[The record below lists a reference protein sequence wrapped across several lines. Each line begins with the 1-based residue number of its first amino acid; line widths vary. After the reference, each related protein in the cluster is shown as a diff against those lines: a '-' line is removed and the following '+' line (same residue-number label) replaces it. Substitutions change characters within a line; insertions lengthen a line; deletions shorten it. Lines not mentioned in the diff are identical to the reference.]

1 MNFLNFFFNNNKLER
16 IWIIAK
22 NDFIK
27 RYYGTS
33 LGVAWAFVHPLFEFC
48 IYYFV
53 FTLIFPN
60 SIENFALHLFSG
72 LLIWQFFSEST
83 RQSITILRDYNYL
96 ISNIQIQKLDLFW
109 GTLLSKLFALTFN
122 FTVYFMMSL
131 FFNINYT
138 ITVFLFPIFIL
149 NLCTLI
155 LAVSLLLAVL
165 NIYFRDIVHLWD
177 MMILLLFWASPIFYG
192 KEAFQKIPTLLYI
205 NPLAGIFINFRD
217 AILYQICPDI
227 HLFLYGWTYS
237 FILLVISLLIF
248 KKFSH
253 KAIELL

>member
-1 MNFLNFFFNNNKLER
+1 MTFLNFFSENNKLER
-16 IWIIAK
+16 IWILAK

-33 LGVAWAFVHPLFEFC
+33 LGVVWAFVHPLFEFS

-83 RQSITILRDYNYL
+83 RQGITILKDYSYL
-96 ISNIQIQKLDLFW
+96 ISNIQMNKLDIFW
-109 GTLLSKLFALTFN
+109 GTLLSKLFALGFN
-122 FTVYFMMSL
+122 FTVYFIMSL
-131 FFNINYT
+131 FFKIDYT
-138 ITVFLFPIFIL
+138 ATVFLFPIFIL

-177 MMILLLFWASPIFYG
+177 MLMLLLFWASPIFYG
-192 KEAFQKIPTLLYI
+192 KETFYKIPALLYI
-205 NPLAGIFINFRD
+205 NPLAGIFLNFRD
-217 AILYQICPDI
+217 AVLYQKCPDM
-227 HLFLYGWTYS
+227 HLFFYGWIYA
-237 FILLVISLLIF
+237 FILLIISLFLF
-248 KKFSH
+248 KKLSH
-253 KAIELL
+253 KALELI